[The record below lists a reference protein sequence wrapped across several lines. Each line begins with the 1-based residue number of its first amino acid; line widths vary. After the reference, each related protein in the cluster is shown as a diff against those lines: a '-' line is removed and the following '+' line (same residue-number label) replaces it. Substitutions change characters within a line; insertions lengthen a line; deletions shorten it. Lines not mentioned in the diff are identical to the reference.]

1 MGHDEDHGP
10 LSTVSKRD
18 DRLEETVDK
27 RIASGRHSRREWAS
41 MAWQCTG
48 LCWTVRC
55 ATSIS
60 ALRLISRGNH
70 RESISR
76 VLVQNEARFARSR
89 AIVATFIYLLAIY
102 CRGHLGT
109 QRPYCRPTGRSTD
122 CTSYSRKRDLN
133 GKSFRIL
140 YISKRI
146 GGFIFSDYR
155 SLLTVYSQLQA
166 K

>member
-76 VLVQNEARFARSR
+76 VLVQRMRPGSRGAAPLLPHLYTYWRF
-89 AIVATFIYLLAIY
+89 IVADTLELRGPTAGLLGGLQPAF
-102 CRGHLGT
+102 L
-109 QRPYCRPTGRSTD
+109 
-122 CTSYSRKRDLN
+122 
-133 GKSFRIL
+133 IL
-140 YISKRI
+140 ENE
-146 GGFIFSDYR
+146 
-155 SLLTVYSQLQA
+155 T
-166 K
+166 

>member
-1 MGHDEDHGP
+1 MRI
-10 LSTVSKRD
+10 STVSKRD

-48 LCWTVRC
+48 LCRTVRC

-89 AIVATFIYLLAIY
+89 AIVATFIYLPAIY

-109 QRPYCRPTGRSTD
+109 RRPCCRPTGRSAA
-122 CTSYSRKRDLN
+122 CTSYSRIRDLD

-140 YISKRI
+140 KVRESAVS
-146 GGFIFSDYR
+146 FS
-155 SLLTVYSQLQA
+155 SLFVGVC
-166 K
+166 